1 MRWELIAISGV
12 YVGFALLEA
21 ISVGFFRKAGATR
34 QDAIVE
40 IVGTFV
46 LIAVTQ
52 PLVIAAGFALAQ
64 GMAPHARDALIAW
77 PVLGQLALLLLC
89 EDMMQYWWHRASHT
103 VPWLYK
109 LHRPHH
115 NAEYM
120 SVRVVYRNN
129 IFYYALMPSLWIAG
143 ALIYLGLGWLYAGYT
158 VVKMAVIIGAH
169 SDIRWDRPL
178 YRNRITAPLMWIV
191 ERTISTPATHFA
203 HHGRHAQDGITNY
216 KGNFG
221 NLLFLW
227 DMIFGT
233 AKITRR
239 YPELYGVEN
248 LPPTSAAEQLLWP
261 LVRLPRGGMA
271 AIEAGPATAPA
282 TRPAAIPGDPAL
294 SSGH

>member
-1 MRWELIAISGV
+1 MRLELIAIGGI
-12 YVGFALLEA
+12 YAGFALLEA
-21 ISVGFFRKAGATR
+21 ISSGFFRKPGATR

-40 IVGTFV
+40 IVGTLM

-52 PLVIAAGFALAQ
+52 PLVIAGGFALA
-64 GMAPHARDALIAW
+64 MVIAPGARDALIGW
-77 PVLGQLALLLLC
+77 PVLAQLVLLLVC

-129 IFYYALMPSLWIAG
+129 IFYYVLMPSLWISG
-143 ALIYLGLGWLYAGYT
+143 ALIYLGLGWLYAGYV

-169 SDIRWDRPL
+169 SDIRWDEPL
-178 YRNRITAPLMWIV
+178 YRNRFTAPLMWLV
-191 ERTISTPATHFA
+191 ERVISTPATHFA
-203 HHGRHAQDGITNY
+203 HHGRHACDGVTNY

-221 NLLFLW
+221 NLLFVW
-227 DMIFGT
+227 DMLFGT

-248 LPPTSAAEQLLWP
+248 LPPTTAAEQLLWP
-261 LVRLPRGGMA
+261 LVRLPTALAPAA
-271 AIEAGPATAPA
+271 AIEAAPA
-282 TRPAAIPGDPAL
+282 TT
-294 SSGH
+294 H